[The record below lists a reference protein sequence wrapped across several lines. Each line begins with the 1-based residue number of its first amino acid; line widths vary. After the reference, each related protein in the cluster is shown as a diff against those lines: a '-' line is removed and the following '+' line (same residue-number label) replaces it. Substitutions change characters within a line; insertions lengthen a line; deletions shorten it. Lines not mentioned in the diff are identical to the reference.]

1 MERISSLP
9 RSTKKLIAIL
19 LDLGVG
25 IVAVFCAYYLRL
37 DRWAF
42 PVSTEWLSLAAA
54 PLLAFIIFFWLGIY
68 RVIFRHSGLGTMVNL
83 ATACLGFAIAYAL
96 IFTAI
101 GIPGVPR
108 SIGLLQPI
116 LLFLG
121 VVAWRLFARAL
132 MERRSED
139 LGKQRAKR
147 RSLIYGAGAA
157 GRQLAAALAASRW
170 ADMVGYVDDDPAL
183 VGHALNGKRIYAPEE
198 LMDLI
203 TDLRID
209 DLLIA
214 LPSATRS
221 RRAQILEL
229 ASKTGANVRLLP
241 GVDEVALGHIRVNDL
256 REPDIED
263 ILGRDPVPPDPELL
277 ASRIAGKRVMVSGAG
292 GSIGA
297 ELCRQILAQH
307 PHEIVLFEMSEYSL
321 YSILSEL
328 TNLRVK
334 LGFGEVI
341 LTPVLASIQSPSVVD
356 ATMARCKPE
365 TVFHAAAYKHVPLVE
380 ANMVEAVKNNIFGT
394 KLLAEAAQRHG
405 VERFVL
411 ISTDKAVRPTNVMGA
426 TKRVAEQTLQ
436 SLTAKG
442 EGSTVFSM
450 VRFGNV
456 LGSSGSVVPL
466 FRAQI
471 KAGGPITVTHRDVTR
486 YFMTIPE
493 ASQLV
498 IQAGAMAQGGEVFL
512 LDMGEPVKIVD
523 LARRMIELS
532 GLEPCSA
539 ENLDG
544 DIEIEFVGL
553 RPGEKLYEELLI
565 GSGAAKTSHPS
576 IMMANETFMP
586 TEELD
591 KMLAQLAE
599 RISAGSDT
607 GEIMEIMELLVPDF
621 DHRPLH

>member
-1 MERISSLP
+1 MCIRDS
-9 RSTKKLIAIL
+9 
-19 LDLGVG
+19 
-25 IVAVFCAYYLRL
+25 
-37 DRWAF
+37 
-42 PVSTEWLSLAAA
+42 
-54 PLLAFIIFFWLGIY
+54 
-68 RVIFRHSGLGTMVNL
+68 
-83 ATACLGFAIAYAL
+83 
-96 IFTAI
+96 
-101 GIPGVPR
+101 
-108 SIGLLQPI
+108 
-116 LLFLG
+116 
-121 VVAWRLFARAL
+121 
-132 MERRSED
+132 
-139 LGKQRAKR
+139 
-147 RSLIYGAGAA
+147 
-157 GRQLAAALAASRW
+157 
-170 ADMVGYVDDDPAL
+170 
-183 VGHALNGKRIYAPEE
+183 NGKRIYAPEE

-263 ILGRDPVPPDPELL
+263 ILDRDPVPPDPELL

-411 ISTDKAVRPTNVMGA
+411 ISTDKAVRATNVMMSHRHIEMC
-426 TKRVAEQTLQ
+426 KRD
-436 SLTAKG
+436 
-442 EGSTVFSM
+442 
-450 VRFGNV
+450 R
-456 LGSSGSVVPL
+456 
-466 FRAQI
+466 
-471 KAGGPITVTHRDVTR
+471 
-486 YFMTIPE
+486 
-493 ASQLV
+493 
-498 IQAGAMAQGGEVFL
+498 
-512 LDMGEPVKIVD
+512 IVH
-523 LARRMIELS
+523 
-532 GLEPCSA
+532 
-539 ENLDG
+539 
-544 DIEIEFVGL
+544 VG
-553 RPGEKLYEELLI
+553 
-565 GSGAAKTSHPS
+565 
-576 IMMANETFMP
+576 
-586 TEELD
+586 
-591 KMLAQLAE
+591 
-599 RISAGSDT
+599 
-607 GEIMEIMELLVPDF
+607 
-621 DHRPLH
+621 